1 MKHLKKYNESTQE
14 FSFLDII
21 DILQDIIDEGHDVVI
36 YSANGHS
43 WRPEDIN
50 KDISLFKFNRYVNE
64 GKKFKVQISFKS
76 SGHWSSSD
84 YNNLVDFL
92 EEMKVPVARFEDA
105 GFYTDTWYIEV
116 VGENGR
122 KEVWYTYNGSVGK
135 SIEKGQEVHNDD
147 NWTWGETE

>member
-1 MKHLKKYNESTQE
+1 MKHLKKYNESAQE
-14 FSFLDII
+14 FTFLDII

-105 GFYTDTWYIEV
+105 GFYIHNMEPGVNNESDRYSCYGV
-116 VGENGR
+116 D
-122 KEVWYTYNGSVGK
+122 YNFES
-135 SIEKGQEVHNDD
+135 D
-147 NWTWGETE
+147 N